1 MRRDWR
7 VWIPISCGCRL
18 VPPMQCP
25 RLVPPMSKNH
35 GVSQMQRRP
44 PWSPCRPPW
53 YVQNVP
59 SLANWTAWN
68 VSFFTFILIASSSF
82 EFRLCWKLFLDLW
95 VWFQVPLKRRRSWSA
110 AAASNQAKARRDY
123 WVICLERKFLLL
135 YLYFVSVCICVARC
149 EWLFGHK
156 SCRCSQ
162 WNWAICLQIMI
173 CEASGLLTAPT
184 TPPSATPNIAPCWS
198 SIKEIQ
204 SWKKRN
210 TSERSAKYYFEL
222 ITQIRHNTVT
232 TANITLDW
240 WSTRKH
246 RIFKPEKKTM
256 PKAQLKEIHL
266 PVLKNPCNK

>member
-82 EFRLCWKLFLDLW
+82 EFRLYWKLFLEFCFKFHWGGGEVDLLYS
-95 VWFQVPLKRRRSWSA
+95 P
-110 AAASNQAKARRDY
+110 AAASNQAKARKDD
-123 WVICLERKFLLL
+123 WVIGLEIKFLLL

-156 SCRCSQ
+156 SCWCSQ

-173 CEASGLLTAPT
+173 CEASGLLTAT
-184 TPPSATPNIAPCWS
+184 ATPPSATPNIAPCWS

-210 TSERSAKYYFEL
+210 TSGKVRKILFWTNNSN
-222 ITQIRHNTVT
+222 TPQHRHH
-232 TANITLDW
+232 
-240 WSTRKH
+240 SQHHTRLA
-246 RIFKPEKKTM
+246 IYEET
-256 PKAQLKEIHL
+256 
-266 PVLKNPCNK
+266 KNF